1 MLFKLL
7 LTTMLFS
14 ISECKIQYG
23 IYPEQDRIIVI
34 GDLHAD
40 FFKTKQIF
48 IDLNLID
55 ENENWIAEP
64 PNTHIVQLGDQVD
77 GSRGYLDEEASGELQ
92 LIDFMERIN
101 TKARKVGGAVHS
113 LIGNHEI
120 MNLIEDFRY
129 ASKKDIEDQQ
139 MYHSRAEVFKPNGM
153 VFGPLAGERH
163 AILKIGDFIFSHAGI
178 LPKLIG
184 KDESGTNFIIK
195 INSMMKYILKGE
207 LDFDTLEM
215 YRYFLSSNSILFN
228 RKIGDLKLTQVE
240 IDEVLD
246 KLDATHQF
254 VGHTIQEN
262 INSQYEDKLW
272 LVDVGMSDC
281 FVNHNNI
288 QVLEIKN
295 SESFKIINL

>member
-1 MLFKLL
+1 MLIKLFL
-7 LTTMLFS
+7 MSILFS
-14 ISECKIQYG
+14 LAECKLQNG

-40 FFKTKQIF
+40 FKKTKQIF

-55 ENENWIAEP
+55 ENENWVAEP
-64 PNTHIVQLGDQVD
+64 LNTHVVQLGDQID
-77 GSRGYLDEEASGELQ
+77 GSRGFIENEASGELE

-129 ASKKDIEDQQ
+129 ASEKDIEEQQ

-163 AILKIGDFIFSHAGI
+163 AILKIGKFIFSHAGV
-178 LPKLIG
+178 LPELIG
-184 KDESGTNFIIK
+184 ENESGNNFIIK
-195 INSMMKYILKGE
+195 INTIMKNILNGN
-207 LDFDTLEM
+207 LNFDTIQL
-215 YRYFLSSNSILFN
+215 YQYFLSDYSILFN
-228 RKIGDLKLTQVE
+228 RYLGDLKISQTKMEESLK
-240 IDEVLD
+240 

-254 VGHTIQEN
+254 VGHTIQDN
-262 INSQYEDKLW
+262 INSQYDDKLW

-281 FVNHNNI
+281 FVNYNNI

-295 SESFKIINL
+295 SESFKIIDL